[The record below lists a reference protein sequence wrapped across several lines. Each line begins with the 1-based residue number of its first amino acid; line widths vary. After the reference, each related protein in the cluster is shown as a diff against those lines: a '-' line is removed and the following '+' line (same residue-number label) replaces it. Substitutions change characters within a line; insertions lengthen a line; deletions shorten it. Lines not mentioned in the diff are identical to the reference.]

1 MVIHE
6 DVLHSISELFMLPDE
21 EFREW
26 FTGKSLGEVL
36 SLKILCDSM
45 YSDARKAKDGILA
58 LLPTMR
64 RREAEQ
70 AKATLS
76 KLYSIMQNLENKFY
90 IMKALED
97 ERKIL

>member
-6 DVLHSISELFMLPDE
+6 DVLHSISGLFMLPDE
-21 EFREW
+21 EFRDW
-26 FTGKSLGEVL
+26 FKGKSLGEVL
-36 SLKILCDSM
+36 SLKLLCDSM

-58 LLPTMR
+58 LLPAMK
-64 RREAEQ
+64 EGELVH
-70 AKATLS
+70 AKETLS